1 MVFSIKMNDNPKI
14 KRLEDLEIWNKGLSL
29 VEQIYAV
36 TQKFPKEELYGLSSQ
51 LRRAA
56 VSIPSNIAE
65 SFARFHNKEYKQ
77 LLYIALGSCAETK
90 TQIIIASR
98 LGYIE
103 KKKKDILV
111 QEIEQISRMTMGL
124 IKKLNTNDQILNTK
138 KCEILQIQNG

>member
-1 MVFSIKMNDNPKI
+1 MTVNTKI
-14 KRLEDLEIWNKGLSL
+14 KRLEDLEIWNEGLSL
-29 VEQIYAV
+29 VERIYAV

-65 SFARFHNKEYKQ
+65 GFARFHNKEYKQ

-90 TQIIIASR
+90 TQIIIAAR

-103 KKKKDILV
+103 NEKKDVLV
-111 QEIEQISRMTMGL
+111 QKIEQISRMTMGL
-124 IKKLNTNDQILNTK
+124 IKKLNTNDQILNTQ
-138 KCEILQIQNG
+138 KCGILVTQNE